1 MSTRQEE
8 REAAK
13 CSGARVVHA
22 LATGKQSPTFIS
34 SSTTSALPV
43 PNAQITLVSPGSCHH
58 SVEQVIKTIASKS
71 VDYGICQV

>member
-1 MSTRQEE
+1 MHWLR
-8 REAAK
+8 
-13 CSGARVVHA
+13 GN
-22 LATGKQSPTFIS
+22 SPQPYIS